1 MSTPTTP
8 QPSRGGSRKVLPLL
22 LAGLVLLGLAAGAV
36 FFFRS
41 RSAAPGG
48 GLFQA
53 EQPTDT
59 EARVNVLALCDAV
72 QGYRDEHGAYLA
84 LAPEPKEVPRG
95 GVPVPFPVE
104 GPFHAIGFEPGE
116 KVRFQYEVVVQESP
130 VGEPEVSCLARGD
143 FDGDGQNSVYRVR
156 LDANGMTSPVEV
168 EREGE

>member
-1 MSTPTTP
+1 MSPEH
-8 QPSRGGSRKVLPLL
+8 SRKKLSLL
-22 LAGLVLLGLAAGAV
+22 LVGLVLLGVIAGALLAL
-36 FFFRS
+36 RAL
-41 RSAAPGG
+41 RAPSGG
-48 GLFQA
+48 GLFQ
-53 EQPTDT
+53 EEKPTDA

-84 LAPEPKEVPRG
+84 VAPEPKEVPRG
-95 GVPVPFPVE
+95 GVPVPFPKE

-116 KVRFQYEVVVQESP
+116 KVRFQYEVVVQEGP

-156 LDANGMTSPVEV
+156 LDANGMTTPVEV